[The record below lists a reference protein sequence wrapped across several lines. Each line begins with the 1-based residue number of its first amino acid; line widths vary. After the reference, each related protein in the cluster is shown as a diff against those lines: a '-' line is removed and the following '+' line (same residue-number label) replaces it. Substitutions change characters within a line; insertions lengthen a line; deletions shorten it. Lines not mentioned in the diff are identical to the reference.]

1 VTIPT
6 ARVLYIDDDE
16 ALRRLAAR
24 ALERRG
30 FAVSVAAGGAEGVA
44 LSRTEPFDLIAI
56 DHYMP
61 GQDGLETLAQLRDLP
76 DPPPLIYV
84 TGSDESRIAVAA
96 LKAGADDYVVK
107 VVGDEFFDLLASS
120 FAHALEQVGL
130 RRAKEA
136 AEAALKS
143 ANAQL
148 ETIVARQAVLLR
160 EVNHRVAN
168 SLQLVSALV
177 QMQANLV
184 TDPAARGALIDT
196 QHRLKAIT
204 QVHRKLYTSED
215 VEAVDIKEYLAA
227 LVEELEQTWS
237 TAKGSRRLTLDAD
250 PVMLNPDKAVSLG
263 VIVSELVTNACKYAY
278 GPEDDGA
285 VRIAMRLERGGEV
298 ELTVEDDGPG
308 LGGGASAAPGGT
320 GMGQKVIA
328 AMAASLDSSL
338 DFDPRHKGVRAV
350 LRFAV

>member
-1 VTIPT
+1 VTALG
-6 ARVLYIDDDE
+6 ARILYIDDDE
-16 ALRRLAAR
+16 ALRRLASR
-24 ALERRG
+24 SLERRG
-30 FAVSVAAGGAEGVA
+30 FAVSVAGGGAEGVA
-44 LSRTEPFDLIAI
+44 MARAEAFDLIAI

-61 GQDGLETLAQLRDLP
+61 GQDGLETLAQLQQMP

-84 TGSDESRIAVAA
+84 TGSDETRVAVAA

-107 VVGDEFFDLLASS
+107 VIGEEFFDLLASS
-120 FAHALEQVGL
+120 FNHALEQVGL

-136 AEAALKS
+136 AEEALKT
-143 ANAQL
+143 ANARL
-148 ETIVARQAVLLR
+148 EVIVARQAALIR

-184 TDPAARGALIDT
+184 TDPAAKNALIDT

-227 LVEELEQTWS
+227 LVAELELTWS
-237 TAKGSRRLTLDAD
+237 TEKGARKLTLDAD
-250 PVMLNPDKAVSLG
+250 PVMLNTDKAVSLG

-278 GPEDDGA
+278 ADDAHGA
-285 VRIAMRLERGGEV
+285 VRISLKMDGKAAV
-298 ELTVEDDGPG
+298 ELAVEDDGPG
-308 LGGGASAAPGGT
+308 LNGAVAVSPKGT

-328 AMAASLDSSL
+328 AMAASLNSTL
-338 DFDPRHKGVRAV
+338 AFDPAHKGVRAV